1 MITFGFRYFLILHF
15 AFLILHYCLTMNKI
29 CFLSMD
35 DLAGYVSDDELA
47 IEPLGELGWDV
58 HTISWRDK
66 TVNWDDFVAVI
77 IRTTWDY
84 QKFPH
89 KFLEVLRKID
99 ASKARLEN
107 PLQIVEWN
115 LSKLYLHDLEQN
127 GVKIVPTIWDEMS
140 VTAEKF
146 SEWCKIFQTDEI
158 IIKPLISATA
168 GYTYRLNNFAP
179 ALTDIFTNRPFMVQK
194 FIPNV
199 VSEGEFSLFYF
210 GENYSH
216 TILKT
221 PQPHDFRVQE
231 EHGGIITAVKPSAK
245 LLNATEKVLSLIN
258 PRPLYARIDFVRDE
272 NDDFCLMELELIEPA
287 LYLRMDENAPHL
299 FAKTVDKWLSNK

>member
-1 MITFGFRYFLILHF
+1 
-15 AFLILHYCLTMNKI
+15 
-29 CFLSMD
+29 MD
-35 DLAGYVSDDELA
+35 DLTGYVFDDDLA
-47 IEPLGELGWDV
+47 IEPLNKLGYEV

-66 TVNWDDFVAVI
+66 TVNWDEFVAVI

-84 QKFPH
+84 QKSPSE
-89 KFLEVLRKID
+89 FLEVLRKID
-99 ASKARLEN
+99 VSKARLEN

-115 LSKLYLHDLEQN
+115 LSKLYLRELEQN
-127 GVKIVPTIWDEMS
+127 GVKIVPTIWDEKS
-140 VTAEKF
+140 VTADKF
-146 SEWCKIFQTDEI
+146 DEWQTYFQTDEI

-168 GYTYRLNNFAP
+168 GYTYRLKQFAP
-179 ALTDIFTNRPFMVQK
+179 ELTATFENRPFMVQK

-221 PQPHDFRVQE
+221 PQPTDFRVQE
-231 EHGGIITAVKPSAK
+231 EHGGIITAVAPSAK
-245 LLNATEKVLSLIN
+245 LLQTAEQVLSFVN

-272 NDDFCLMELELIEPA
+272 FDDFCLMELELIEPA
-287 LYLRMDENAPHL
+287 LYLRMDENAPQL
-299 FAKTVDKWLSNK
+299 FAETVSDWLKI